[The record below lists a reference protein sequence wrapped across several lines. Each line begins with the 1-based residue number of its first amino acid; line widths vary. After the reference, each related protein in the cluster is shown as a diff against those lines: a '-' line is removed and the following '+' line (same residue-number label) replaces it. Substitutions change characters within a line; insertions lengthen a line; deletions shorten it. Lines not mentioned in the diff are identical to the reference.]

1 MNKMSS
7 ERPLHQ
13 DDGRENELKR
23 PVSERGRRRV
33 AVLLGSATIAIVAGL
48 VAFGAHG
55 QSGREA
61 DAIAALDAR
70 KDIVPSVRLTVVKES
85 CAPRTI
91 ELPGN
96 MAAFDSATLF
106 ARATGYI
113 AKRNVDIGS
122 KVKKGDVLAAIA
134 APDLDQQLAQA
145 RAQLEQLKAAVQQA
159 QANADLG
166 RVTDRRTA
174 RLVVEGWATLQQGDE
189 DRLTLASRIAALAV
203 AQANVV
209 TQQAAVNRLIELTGF
224 EEIVAPFDGVITSR
238 LVDVGSLVTAD
249 AASGTS
255 LFSIQHTDVL
265 RVQVFVPQTA
275 YFGIRDGDH
284 AAVTVPELP
293 GRVFD
298 GVVARNASS
307 LASGSRTLL
316 AEVDVDNK
324 NGELT
329 AGLYG
334 ILHLQAQRSN
344 PVISIPSQAVIFN
357 SSGLMAAIVDN
368 EGKVA
373 LRKLDIEYD
382 NGTDLE
388 VREGLKAGDRVI
400 VNPPATVRDGMR
412 VQAQT
417 PRMAE
422 ENAG

>member
-1 MNKMSS
+1 
-7 ERPLHQ
+7 
-13 DDGRENELKR
+13 
-23 PVSERGRRRV
+23 
-33 AVLLGSATIAIVAGL
+33 
-48 VAFGAHG
+48 
-55 QSGREA
+55 
-61 DAIAALDAR
+61 
-70 KDIVPSVRLTVVKES
+70 
-85 CAPRTI
+85 
-91 ELPGN
+91 
-96 MAAFDSATLF
+96 
-106 ARATGYI
+106 
-113 AKRNVDIGS
+113 
-122 KVKKGDVLAAIA
+122 
-134 APDLDQQLAQA
+134 
-145 RAQLEQLKAAVQQA
+145 
-159 QANADLG
+159 
-166 RVTDRRTA
+166 
-174 RLVVEGWATLQQGDE
+174 
-189 DRLTLASRIAALAV
+189 
-203 AQANVV
+203 
-209 TQQAAVNRLIELTGF
+209 
-224 EEIVAPFDGVITSR
+224 
-238 LVDVGSLVTAD
+238 
-249 AASGTS
+249 
-255 LFSIQHTDVL
+255 
-265 RVQVFVPQTA
+265 
-275 YFGIRDGDH
+275 
-284 AAVTVPELP
+284 VPELP

-334 ILHLQAQRSN
+334 ILHLQAQRSK

-357 SSGLMAAIVDN
+357 SGGLMAAIVDT